1 MVDSIL
7 NKDNTPFDKYLKLI
21 VKILEDYSIIQFKNS
36 KNIDIFA
43 IFMKISLLNIDS
55 LKIIKSSDFKGFV
68 KKLAI

>member
-36 KNIDIFA
+36 KNIFNNQ
-43 IFMKISLLNIDS
+43 IS
-55 LKIIKSSDFKGFV
+55 
-68 KKLAI
+68 KK